1 MCEVEA
7 IVDGR
12 LITEISDD
20 PKDCICSCSGQALF
34 SPPAALV
41 KEDQNSNR
49 WRQVQYLA
57 DMVWHRWLH
66 KYLPS
71 LQQRQK
77 SNAPMRNF
85 AVGDIVLVVDK
96 KSPQGSWPL
105 GGVQKVYPSKSDG
118 HIHRVK
124 LKTMKSTL
132 ELPVDK
138 IVLLESAK
146 PAADR

>member
-1 MCEVEA
+1 M
-7 IVDGR
+7 
-12 LITEISDD
+12 
-20 PKDCICSCSGQALF
+20 
-34 SPPAALV
+34 

-49 WRQVQYLA
+49 SRQVQYLA
-57 DMVWHRWLH
+57 DVVWHHWLH

-77 SNAPMRNF
+77 SNASMRNF

-105 GGVQKVYPSKSDG
+105 GGVQEVYPSKSDG
-118 HIHRVK
+118 HIRRVK
-124 LKTMKSTL
+124 VKTMKSAL

-146 PAADR
+146 PAADRLGVTVNQNGRTIT